1 MDATFLVKAAQ
12 LIVAFG
18 LLVIVHEF
26 GHYIFSRMFGIR
38 VEKFY
43 IFFDPWFSLFKYRPK
58 QKEGHDENKASW
70 RDTEYGV
77 GWLPL
82 GGYCKIAG
90 MIDESMDTEQMKQPV
105 KPWEFRAKPAWQ
117 RLLVMIAG
125 VIFNFILAI
134 IIYAG
139 IAYHW
144 GEAYIPYHEATYGM
158 QYCDT
163 AHDMGFVDGDIPLS
177 VDGKEISAANF
188 DLLQLLEG
196 KQVAVLRNQTDTM
209 VVNIPENAVLT
220 VNNELKDKENSFGFM
235 TYRFPVVVKDVVAG
249 GFAEEAGMKAG
260 DKILAINNEKAETW
274 DVFSKILARHSN
286 DTIQVSYVNA
296 QGVQQTTSL
305 ATSESGKIGI
315 MLTPITELFKTETVK
330 YSLLQSIPKGI
341 ELGVDKLVTYVSQMK
356 YVFTKE
362 GAQNLGGFG
371 AIGDMFPDQWNWYQ
385 FWVIT
390 AFISVAL
397 AFMNILPIPALDGGH
412 IMFLLYEM
420 ITGRQPSQKF
430 LENAQMAGLLFL
442 LLLMLYANGN
452 DIYRF
457 FFK

>member
-1 MDATFLVKAAQ
+1 MDASFFVKAAQ

-26 GHYIFSRMFGIR
+26 GHYLFARIFGIR

-43 IFFDPWFSLFKYRPK
+43 IFFDPWFSLFKYKPK
-58 QKEGHDENKASW
+58 KKPGTEDKASW
-70 RDTEYGV
+70 RDTEYGI

-82 GGYCKIAG
+82 GGYCKISG

-117 RLLVMIAG
+117 RLLVMVAG
-125 VIFNFILAI
+125 VVFNFLLAI
-134 IIYAG
+134 VIYAG

-144 GEAYIPYHEATYGM
+144 GDEYISYEDATYGM

-163 AHDMGFVDGDIPLS
+163 AHKMGFVDGDIPLS
-177 VDGKEISAANF
+177 ADGVKLDAANF
-188 DLLQLLEG
+188 DLLGMLEA
-196 KQVAVLRNQTDTM
+196 KQIKVLRNGKDT
-209 VVNIPENAVLT
+209 VAVNIPANSVLA
-220 VNNELKDKENSFGFM
+220 VNNELKDKEDSFGFM
-235 TYRFPVVVKDVVAG
+235 TFRFPVVVKEVVKG
-249 GFAEEAGMKAG
+249 EASEKAG
-260 DKILAINNEKAETW
+260 LVVGDRIVGVDSIPALTW
-274 DVFSKILARHSN
+274 DVFTKILS
-286 DTIQVSYVNA
+286 DKKDKDISLQYVTA
-296 QGVQQTTSL
+296 DGVEKSTTL
-305 ATSESGKIGI
+305 HTSESGKIGI
-315 MLTPITELFKTETVK
+315 MLTPITEIYKTQVVK
-330 YSLLQSIPKGI
+330 YSLLESIPRGI
-341 ELGVDKLVTYVSQMK
+341 EIGVDRLTSYVDQMK

-371 AIGDMFPDQWNWYQ
+371 AIGNMFPGEWNWYQ

-412 IMFLLYEM
+412 ILFLIYEM
-420 ITGRQPSQKF
+420 VTGRQPSQKF
-430 LENAQMAGLLFL
+430 LEYAQMIGLGLLFAL
-442 LLLMLYANGN
+442 LLYANGN

>member
-1 MDATFLVKAAQ
+1 MDASFFIKAAQ

-26 GHYIFSRMFGIR
+26 GHYLFARIFGIR

-43 IFFDPWFSLFKYRPK
+43 IFFDPWFSLFKFKPK
-58 QKEGHDENKASW
+58 KKAGADSDKASW
-70 RDTEYGV
+70 RDTEYGI

-82 GGYCKIAG
+82 GGYCKISG
-90 MIDESMDTEQMKQPV
+90 MIDESMDVEQMKQPV

-117 RLLVMIAG
+117 RLLVMVAG

-144 GEAYIPYHEATYGM
+144 GDEYISYEDATYGM
-158 QYCDT
+158 QYCET
-163 AHDMGFVDGDIPLS
+163 AHRMGFKDGDIPLAA
-177 VDGKEISAANF
+177 DGEKLDAADFN
-188 DLLQLLEG
+188 LLKMLEA
-196 KQVAVLRNQTDTM
+196 KQIKVLRNDKDT
-209 VVNIPENAVLT
+209 VAINIPANSVMAV
-220 VNNELKDKENSFGFM
+220 NDELKDNDNGFGFM
-235 TYRFPVVVKDVVAG
+235 MYRIPVVVKEPVKGEAADK
-249 GFAEEAGMKAG
+249 AGMESG
-260 DKILAINNEKAETW
+260 DRIVAIDGVAAETY
-274 DVFSKILARHSN
+274 DVFSKILQTKKDKDINITSVKATG
-286 DTIQVSYVNA
+286 DTATVA
-296 QGVQQTTSL
+296 L
-305 ATSESGKIGI
+305 HTSESGKIGI
-315 MLTPITELFKTETVK
+315 MLTPINEIYKVRMIK
-330 YSLLQSIPKGI
+330 YSLLESVPRGI
-341 ELGVDKLVTYVSQMK
+341 ELGVDKLTSYVDQMK

-371 AIGDMFPDQWNWYQ
+371 AIGNMFPNQWDWYK
-385 FWVIT
+385 FWTIA
-390 AFISVAL
+390 AFLSVAL

-412 IMFLLYEM
+412 VLFLIYEL

-430 LENAQMAGLLFL
+430 LEYAQMIGLGFIL
-442 LLLMLYANGN
+442 LLLIYANGN

>member
-1 MDATFLVKAAQ
+1 MDSAFFIKAAQ

-26 GHYIFSRMFGIR
+26 GHYLFARIFGIR

-43 IFFDPWFSLFKYRPK
+43 IFFDPWFSLFKFKPKKRP
-58 QKEGHDENKASW
+58 EDGDKASW

-90 MIDESMDTEQMKQPV
+90 MIDESMDTEQLKQPV

-117 RLLVMIAG
+117 RLLVMVAG
-125 VIFNFILAI
+125 VIFNFIAAI
-134 IIYAG
+134 LIYAG
-139 IAYHW
+139 IAYYW
-144 GEAYIPYHEATYGM
+144 GDEYIQYKDATYGM
-158 QYCDT
+158 MYCDT
-163 AHDMGFVDGDIPLS
+163 AHKMGFVDGDIPLS
-177 VDGKEISAANF
+177 ADGVELDAANF
-188 DLLQLLEG
+188 DLLKMLEA
-196 KQVAVLRNQTDTM
+196 KQIKVLRNGQDT
-209 VVNIPENAVLT
+209 VAISIPKNAVFA
-220 VNNELKDKENSFGFM
+220 VNDELKDKKGAFGFM
-235 TYRFPVVVKDVVAG
+235 TYRFPVVVKVAVKG
-249 GFAEEAGMKAG
+249 EAAEKAG
-260 DKILAINNEKAETW
+260 LKEGDRITSVDGVPATTW
-274 DVFSKILARHSN
+274 DVFSKLLESRKNKDIVIGYVGS
-286 DTIQVSYVNA
+286 DGKVSE
-296 QGVQQTTSL
+296 TKL
-305 ATSESGKIGI
+305 HTSETGKIGI
-315 MLTPITELFKTETVK
+315 KLTPITEIFHTNVIK
-330 YSLLQSIPKGI
+330 YSLLESVPRGI
-341 ELGVDKLVTYVSQMK
+341 EIGVDRLSSYVSQMK

-390 AFISVAL
+390 AFLSVAL

-412 IMFLLYEM
+412 VLFLIYE
-420 ITGRQPSQKF
+420 IVTGRQPSQKF
-430 LENAQMAGLLFL
+430 LEYAQMIGLGFL
-442 LLLMLYANGN
+442 LLLLLYANGN